1 MVCQHNHDHT
11 GHPVLF
17 WNNVA
22 GLTLIHRIYS
32 QAAEQLAAANETAS
46 EAERASEMEE
56 SEAESTASGSGP
68 RKKRRKL

>member
-1 MVCQHNHDHT
+1 MY
-11 GHPVLF
+11 VLF

-22 GLTLIHRIYS
+22 GLTLINRIYS
-32 QAAEQLAAANETAS
+32 QAAEQIAAANETAS
-46 EAERASEMEE
+46 EAERTSGMEE